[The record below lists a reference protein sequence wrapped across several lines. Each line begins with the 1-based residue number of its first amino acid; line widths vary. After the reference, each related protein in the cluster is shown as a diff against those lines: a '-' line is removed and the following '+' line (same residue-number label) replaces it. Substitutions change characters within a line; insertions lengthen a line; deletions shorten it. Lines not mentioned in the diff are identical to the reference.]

1 MGFLSNTQK
10 YVCSMALTR
19 TPDRQQH
26 MELFVR
32 QTLLGACCRGAV
44 RLAGALLVTTA
55 LMLPAIYRSDLEGI
69 ALRAIAGWS
78 LWLGFS
84 VWRLS
89 KKMSAKA

>member
-1 MGFLSNTQK
+1 MLP
-10 YVCSMALTR
+10 R
-19 TPDRQQH
+19 
-26 MELFVR
+26 
-32 QTLLGACCRGAV
+32 RGG
-44 RLAGALLVTTA
+44 LAGALLVTTA
-55 LMLPAIYRSDLEGI
+55 FMMLAIYRSDLEGI